1 MYMQTDEG
9 IYVKSKK
16 TKTDIVCV
24 LVFTYSLITIF
35 IRTYV
40 VAYKKLRFLH
50 GCVCHSDFTKQ
61 VTYFALKIYM

>member
-16 TKTDIVCV
+16 TPDIVCV
-24 LVFTYSLITIF
+24 LVFTYSLNTFF

-61 VTYFALKIYM
+61 VTYFALKIHM